1 MRLIKTS
8 QRPAQIHG
16 VEKRPHFLMAEGAK
30 SLSGFVVYKLS
41 TGLFMYNVPRVTY
54 GSVARY
60 TPVLMCLMTGSLC
73 VLIAFI

>member
-1 MRLIKTS
+1 
-8 QRPAQIHG
+8 
-16 VEKRPHFLMAEGAK
+16 MAEGAK